1 MNYMNLFGRQ
11 LIRHRLCPFGSATAA
26 EPMEV
31 ESWPIC
37 EVDYIKQLQKQTFKA
52 TPGFWI
58 RCISIHRISGNT
70 LYVTYP
76 LRQCKPACLFI

>member
-31 ESWPIC
+31 ESWPLC
-37 EVDYIKQLQKQTFKA
+37 EVD
-52 TPGFWI
+52 
-58 RCISIHRISGNT
+58 
-70 LYVTYP
+70 
-76 LRQCKPACLFI
+76 